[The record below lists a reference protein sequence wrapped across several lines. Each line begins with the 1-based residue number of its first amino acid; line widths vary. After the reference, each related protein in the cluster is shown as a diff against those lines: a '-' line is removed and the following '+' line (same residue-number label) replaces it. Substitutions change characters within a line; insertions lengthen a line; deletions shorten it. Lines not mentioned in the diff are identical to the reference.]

1 MVPLQ
6 SPGMGLSRELIG
18 FWIAMDAARSKG
30 VTTLCDALGHG
41 GGPTHGQPRAMDG
54 SERSAS
60 TIFVTSGVVY
70 VG

>member
-1 MVPLQ
+1 MVPLE
-6 SPGMGLSRELIG
+6 SPGMGLSREPNG
-18 FWIAMDAARSKG
+18 FGIAMNAARSKG